1 MMTDQMLILHD
12 FRYIDAYVYAAVDLL
27 KANIMGREARA
38 IPHRCYSIETAD
50 VIIQQNGEQS
60 CKPE

>member
-12 FRYIDAYVYAAVDLL
+12 FGYIDAYLYAAVDLL
-27 KANIMGREARA
+27 KDNNMAREA

-50 VIIQQNGEQS
+50 VIIQQNGEQT